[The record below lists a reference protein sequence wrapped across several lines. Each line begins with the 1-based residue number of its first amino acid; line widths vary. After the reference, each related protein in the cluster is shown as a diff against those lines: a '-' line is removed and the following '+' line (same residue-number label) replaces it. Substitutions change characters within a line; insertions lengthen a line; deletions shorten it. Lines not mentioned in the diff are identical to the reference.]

1 MFGSNYAGKGK
12 DFTMKKRFL
21 CAVLAAVMLL
31 SACDGNAGSTAVA
44 EQEETDVFEAL
55 AGLNWDMD
63 YEDVLKALPVPD
75 SRYEDNTVNVAG
87 VGYNSVDFFGCDSK
101 LDIYIQSNYGKRQ
114 LYRLA
119 FTINTEDISGTYEKL
134 KEMLTEKYGECKQNT
149 EFVSWEFINDNTT
162 VSLSD
167 WDNELICSFVYVR
180 KPLSGYY
187 DTTTAAKATEA
198 TNTTAETEAPEE
210 LTVEEIINRCGRV
223 KGWYTYNCGGIR
235 QGYSITLNWGEDT
248 TATVSGD
255 IITADIRNSRNNYQ
269 ASTCSAL
276 YTDTETPNT
285 IVDPFD
291 DGVPL
296 SSFLTE
302 YRNCSDNSRNPYQFQ
317 LSDVVLH
324 IKNIDSIEKHGRQGE
339 LIEEISDYNKIV
351 PDDTGETYYYLE
363 LTADSS
369 EQSYYTEKDIS
380 VNAFIR
386 KKDGK
391 AELLIDPAYMYG
403 IPCSEVKSYDIN
415 GKEVA
420 MVTREVT
427 AEKIS
432 DELLS
437 ELTEEYVY
445 AKVTMK
451 GMSID
456 RISDIAVTE
465 EISSLEIIETDT
477 EKAMNTVY
485 LEEDKESEAGRL
497 YNYLIANKD
506 SLFNEHTKGIAFI
519 DLDFDEHPEILI
531 TNGYPRANEDGSYNL
546 INAATDIYRF
556 ENNGLKKIDT
566 IYPYMRFRTFLPQ
579 LTCKTLE
586 DGSKAW
592 YHMTPRN
599 HDTGEYQDVS
609 YLLQLKGDKLEYT
622 EIFRIDGN
630 ENASEYGYYSGPLY
644 YMGER
649 FEPGNPY
656 FEEIYE
662 RCMNATEEDRDFYY
676 WKEAIGD
683 KNDELHTEA
692 GNMGNDGGAQ
702 LSEIART
709 VYTAELDGE
718 SYSLLSSWLYQ
729 DDYYY
734 SCDLINYLTD
744 RMFAYNLAYAVDS
757 AYEGEYNSSIMA
769 KEYNFIGAYGKPVI
783 YLYPEEE
790 TEVSVSLDFTYGGE
804 LTCTYPEYKG
814 SWQVTAEPDGTLY
827 DRNGEEYYCLYWEA
841 EGGADF
847 DNSKGFCV
855 KGEDTTKF
863 LREKL
868 MYIGLSAREANE
880 FIIYWL
886 PKMQDNE
893 YNVITLH
900 TADYD
905 RSVPLTVSPAPD
917 TSIRVF
923 MTYYPS
929 EKPVK
934 VQEQVLP
941 HFERTGFTLVEWGGS
956 EY

>member
-1 MFGSNYAGKGK
+1 
-12 DFTMKKRFL
+12 MKKKTICTLFIAAL
-21 CAVLAAVMLL
+21 SVSGCGNNQPTPAETTAAV
-31 SACDGNAGSTAVA
+31 T
-44 EQEETDVFEAL
+44 ET
-55 AGLNWDMD
+55 
-63 YEDVLKALPVPD
+63 
-75 SRYEDNTVNVAG
+75 T
-87 VGYNSVDFFGCDSK
+87 
-101 LDIYIQSNYGKRQ
+101 
-114 LYRLA
+114 
-119 FTINTEDISGTYEKL
+119 
-134 KEMLTEKYGECKQNT
+134 
-149 EFVSWEFINDNTT
+149 
-162 VSLSD
+162 
-167 WDNELICSFVYVR
+167 
-180 KPLSGYY
+180 
-187 DTTTAAKATEA
+187 TTTAKETE
-198 TNTTAETEAPEE
+198 TTTTAETEVTVTEAPEE

-223 KGWYTYNCGGIR
+223 KGLCIYTYGDKWQTYDIV
-235 QGYSITLNWGEDT
+235 LNSGEDT
-248 TATVSGD
+248 TATVAGD
-255 IITADIRNSRNNYQ
+255 IITADLRDSRNRYLV
-269 ASTCSAL
+269 STCSAL
-276 YTDTETPNT
+276 YTDTEIPNT
-285 IVDPFD
+285 IVAPFD

-317 LSDVVLH
+317 LSDAVLH
-324 IKNIDSIEKHGRQGE
+324 IKNIDSIEKHGRQGK
-339 LIEEISDYNKIV
+339 LIEKIDDYTKIV
-351 PDDTGETYYYLE
+351 PDDTGETYYYIK

-369 EQSYYTEKDIS
+369 EQSYYTENDIS

-391 AELLIDPAYMYG
+391 AEVLIDPAYMYG
-403 IPCSEVKSYDIN
+403 IPCSELKNYDIN

-456 RISDIAVTE
+456 YIPDIAVTK

-485 LEEDKESEAGRL
+485 LKEDNESEAGRL
-497 YNYLIANKD
+497 YNYLMANRG
-506 SLFNEHTKGIAFI
+506 SFFNERTKGISFI
-519 DLDFDEHPEILI
+519 DLDFDEHPEVLI
-531 TNGYPRANEDGSYNL
+531 TNGYPYTNEDGSYNL

-556 ENNGLKKIDT
+556 ENNSLKKIDT

-599 HDTGEYQDVS
+599 HDTGEYQAVS
-609 YLLQLKGDKLEYT
+609 YLLQLNGDKLEYT
-622 EIFRIDGN
+622 EIFRIDGS
-630 ENASEYGYYSGPLY
+630 ENANINGSYSGPLY

-662 RCMNATEEDRDFYY
+662 RCMNATEEDRDLYY
-676 WKEAIGD
+676 WKDEIGD

-692 GNMGNDGGAQ
+692 GSMGNDGGAQ

-757 AYEGEYNSSIMA
+757 AFEGEYNSSIMA

-790 TEVSVSLDFTYGGE
+790 TEISVAVDFKYGGE
-804 LTCTYPEYKG
+804 LTCTYPEYKDG
-814 SWQVTAEPDGTLY
+814 WKVTAMPDGTIY
-827 DRNGEEYYCLYWEA
+827 DENGDEYYCLYWEA
-841 EGGADF
+841 DGNAKF

-855 KGEDTTKF
+855 KGEDTAKF

-868 MYIGLSAREANE
+868 MYIGLNAREANE

-886 PKMQDNE
+886 PKLQDNE

-900 TADYD
+900 TEDYAD
-905 RSVPLTVSPAPD
+905 SVPLALSVQPD
-917 TSIRVF
+917 TMIRVF
-923 MTYYPS
+923 MTYYES
-929 EKPVK
+929 DKPVEIE
-934 VQEQVLP
+934 EQKLP
-941 HFERTGFTLVEWGGS
+941 HYERNGFTLVEWGGS
-956 EY
+956 EE

>member
-1 MFGSNYAGKGK
+1 
-12 DFTMKKRFL
+12 MKKKTICSL
-21 CAVLAAVMLL
+21 LIATLLL
-31 SACDGNAGSTAVA
+31 SGCGNNQGIPAETTAA
-44 EQEETDVFEAL
+44 E
-55 AGLNWDMD
+55 
-63 YEDVLKALPVPD
+63 
-75 SRYEDNTVNVAG
+75 
-87 VGYNSVDFFGCDSK
+87 
-101 LDIYIQSNYGKRQ
+101 
-114 LYRLA
+114 
-119 FTINTEDISGTYEKL
+119 TED
-134 KEMLTEKYGECKQNT
+134 
-149 EFVSWEFINDNTT
+149 
-162 VSLSD
+162 
-167 WDNELICSFVYVR
+167 
-180 KPLSGYY
+180 
-187 DTTTAAKATEA
+187 TTATTAKATEA
-198 TNTTAETEAPEE
+198 TTTTAKTEATATEAPEE

-223 KGWYTYNCGGIR
+223 KGWYTYNYGGI
-235 QGYSITLNWGEDT
+235 QPGYGITLNWGEKT

-255 IITADIRNSRNNYQ
+255 IITADIRNSRNTYQ
-269 ASTCSAL
+269 ASACSAL
-276 YTDTETPNT
+276 YTDLETPNI
-285 IVDPFD
+285 IVAPFD
-291 DGVPL
+291 GGLPL
-296 SSFLTE
+296 SSVLTE
-302 YRNCSDNSRNPYQFQ
+302 YRNWSDNSRNPHQFQ

-324 IKNIDSIEKHGRQGE
+324 IKNIDSIEKRRGYNE
-339 LIEEISDYNKIV
+339 TIEKIDDYTKIV
-351 PDDTGETYYYLE
+351 PDDTGETYYYIE

-369 EQSYYTEKDIS
+369 EQSYYTENDIS

-391 AELLIDPAYMYG
+391 AEVLIDPAYMYG
-403 IPCSEVKSYDIN
+403 IPCSELKNYDIN

-420 MVTREVT
+420 MVTREIT

-451 GMSID
+451 GMNID
-456 RISDIAVTE
+456 YIPDIAVTE

-485 LEEDKESEAGRL
+485 LEEDNESEAGRL
-497 YNYLIANKD
+497 YNYLMANKD
-506 SLFNEHTKGIAFI
+506 SLFGENTKGISFI
-519 DLDFDEHPEILI
+519 DLDFDGHPEVLI
-531 TNGYPRANEDGSYNL
+531 TNGYPYTNEDGSYNL
-546 INAATDIYRF
+546 INASTDIYRF
-556 ENNGLKKIDT
+556 DNNSLKKIDT

-609 YLLQLKGDKLEYT
+609 YLLKLKGDKLEYT

-662 RCMNATEEDRDFYY
+662 SCMNATEEDSDSYY

-683 KNDELHTEA
+683 KNNKMHTEA
-692 GNMGNDGGAQ
+692 NSMGNDGEPQ

-709 VYTAELDGE
+709 IYTSELDGE
-718 SYSLLSSWLYQ
+718 SYGLLSGWLYQ
-729 DDYYY
+729 DHYYY
-734 SCDLINYLTD
+734 SCDIINYLTD

-757 AYEGEYNSSIMA
+757 AFEGEYNSSLMA

-790 TEVSVSLDFTYGGE
+790 TEISVAVDFKYGGE
-804 LTCTYPEYKG
+804 LTCAYPEYKDG
-814 SWQVTAEPDGTLY
+814 WKVTAMPDGTLY
-827 DRNGEEYYCLYWEA
+827 DENGDEYYCLYWEA
-841 EGGADF
+841 DGNALF

-855 KGEDTTKF
+855 KGEDTAKF

-868 MYIGLSAREANE
+868 MYIGLTAREANE

-886 PKMQDNE
+886 PKLQDNE

-900 TADYD
+900 TEDYAD
-905 RSVPLTVSPAPD
+905 SVPLALSVQPD
-917 TSIRVF
+917 TMIRVF
-923 MTYYPS
+923 MTYYES
-929 EKPVK
+929 DKPVEIE
-934 VQEQVLP
+934 EQKLP
-941 HFERTGFTLVEWGGS
+941 HYERNGFTLVEWGGS
-956 EY
+956 EE

>member
-1 MFGSNYAGKGK
+1 
-12 DFTMKKRFL
+12 MKKKTICSL
-21 CAVLAAVMLL
+21 LIATLLL
-31 SACDGNAGSTAVA
+31 SGCGNNQGIPAETTAA
-44 EQEETDVFEAL
+44 E
-55 AGLNWDMD
+55 
-63 YEDVLKALPVPD
+63 
-75 SRYEDNTVNVAG
+75 
-87 VGYNSVDFFGCDSK
+87 
-101 LDIYIQSNYGKRQ
+101 
-114 LYRLA
+114 
-119 FTINTEDISGTYEKL
+119 TED
-134 KEMLTEKYGECKQNT
+134 
-149 EFVSWEFINDNTT
+149 
-162 VSLSD
+162 
-167 WDNELICSFVYVR
+167 
-180 KPLSGYY
+180 
-187 DTTTAAKATEA
+187 TTATTAKATEA
-198 TNTTAETEAPEE
+198 TTTTAKTEATATEAPEE

-223 KGWYTYNCGGIR
+223 KGWYTYNYGGIR
-235 QGYSITLNWGEDT
+235 QGYSFTLNWGDDT
-248 TATVSGD
+248 TATVTGD
-255 IITADIRNSRNNYQ
+255 IITADIRKSRNNYQ

-276 YTDTETPNT
+276 YADPEIPNT
-285 IVDPFD
+285 IVDTFD
-291 DGVPL
+291 NGVPL
-296 SSFLTE
+296 GSLLTE

-317 LSDVVLH
+317 LSDAVLH

-339 LIEEISDYNKIV
+339 LIEKISSYNKIV
-351 PDDTGETYYYLE
+351 PDDTGETYYYIE

-369 EQSYYTEKDIS
+369 EQSYYTENDVS

-391 AELLIDPAYMYG
+391 VEVLIDPAYMYG
-403 IPCSEVKSYDIN
+403 IPCSLLKNYDIN

-432 DELLS
+432 DELLP

-456 RISDIAVTE
+456 RISDIAVTA

-497 YNYLIANKD
+497 YNYLMANKD
-506 SLFNEHTKGIAFI
+506 SLFSENTKGISFI
-519 DLDFDEHPEILI
+519 DLDFDGQPEILI
-531 TNGYPRANEDGSYNL
+531 TNGYPRTNEDGSYNL

-556 ENNGLKKIDT
+556 ENNSLKKIDT

-609 YLLQLKGDKLEYT
+609 YLLQLNGDKLEYT

-630 ENASEYGYYSGPLY
+630 ENANEYGYYSGPLY

-656 FEEIYE
+656 FEEIFE
-662 RCMNATEEDRDFYY
+662 RCMNATEEDSDFYY

-683 KNDELHTEA
+683 KNDQLHTEA
-692 GNMGNDGGAQ
+692 ENMGNDGGSQ

-709 VYTAELDGE
+709 VYTSELDGE
-718 SYSLLSSWLYQ
+718 SYSLLSSWLYK
-729 DDYYY
+729 DEYFY
-734 SCDLINYLTD
+734 SCNLINYLTD

-757 AYEGEYNSSIMA
+757 AFEGEYNSSIMA

-790 TEVSVSLDFTYGGE
+790 TEISVAVDFKYGGE
-804 LTCTYPEYKG
+804 LTCTYPEYKDG
-814 SWQVTAEPDGTLY
+814 WKVTAMPDGTIY
-827 DRNGEEYYCLYWEA
+827 DENGDEYYCLYWEA
-841 EGGADF
+841 DGNALF

-855 KGEDTTKF
+855 KGEDTAKF

-868 MYIGLSAREANE
+868 MYIGLTAREANE

-886 PKMQDNE
+886 PKLQDNE

-900 TADYD
+900 TEDYAD
-905 RSVPLTVSPAPD
+905 SVPLTLSVQPD
-917 TSIRVF
+917 TMIRVF
-923 MTYYPS
+923 MTYYS
-929 EKPVK
+929 SDKPVEIEE
-934 VQEQVLP
+934 QELP
-941 HFERTGFTLVEWGGS
+941 HYERTGFTLVEWGGS
-956 EY
+956 EE